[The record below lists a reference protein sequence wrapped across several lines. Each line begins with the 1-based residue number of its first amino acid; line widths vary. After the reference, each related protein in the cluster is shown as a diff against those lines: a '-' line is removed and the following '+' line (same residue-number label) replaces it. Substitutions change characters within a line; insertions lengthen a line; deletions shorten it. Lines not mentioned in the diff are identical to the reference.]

1 MNKMTSK
8 LKPSECIND
17 ECDEWHPGL
26 IPEWDGTMPQ
36 GQMCQRPDGFA
47 RRDPMVSL
55 ERDNLGTCGNEAQVG
70 RPYVSWDIDTLE
82 PEYRIRYYCE
92 ECFAEAEAED
102 DILTAYFE
110 GCEELSNNHWC
121 GGMVQ
126 DDISRLIN
134 LEVTIGDLAIERYTE
149 YATWCIED
157 GELEEAAK
165 IISRLIDA
173 KGGE

>member
-1 MNKMTSK
+1 MNETE
-8 LKPSECIND
+8 KPSECIN
-17 ECDEWHPGL
+17 EERDEWHPGL

-47 RRDPMVSL
+47 R
-55 ERDNLGTCGNEAQVG
+55 DNLGTCGNEAQVG
-70 RPYVSWDIDTLE
+70 SPYARWDKTAIENDSDTPSSIE
-82 PEYRIRYYCE
+82 FHYFCE
-92 ECFAEAEAED
+92 ECFAEKEAED
-102 DILTAYFE
+102 EMMGAYYE
-110 GCEELSNNHWC
+110 ACEEMFPEFWAGINEPN
-121 GGMVQ
+121 
-126 DDISRLIN
+126 ISRLMN
-134 LEVTIGDLAIERYTE
+134 GEVTIYNLAIERETE

>member
-1 MNKMTSK
+1 MNET
-8 LKPSECIND
+8 ENQDNGNND

-47 RRDPMVSL
+47 R
-55 ERDNLGTCGNEAQVG
+55 DNLGTCGNEAQVG
-70 RPYVSWDIDTLE
+70 SPYARWDKTAIENDSDTPSSIE
-82 PEYRIRYYCE
+82 FHYFCE
-92 ECFAEAEAED
+92 ECAAEWEAED
-102 DILTAYFE
+102 DMLTSYFE
-110 GCEELSNNHWC
+110 ACEELGWC
-121 GGMVQ
+121 GGIFQ
-126 DDISRLIN
+126 ADISGLMN
-134 LEVTIGDLAIERYTE
+134 GEVTIDDLAIERYTE

>member
-1 MNKMTSK
+1 MNNTD
-8 LKPSECIND
+8 KPSECIN
-17 ECDEWHPGL
+17 EERDEWHPGL

-47 RRDPMVSL
+47 RD
-55 ERDNLGTCGNEAQVG
+55 RDNLGTCGNEAQVG
-70 RPYVSWDIDTLE
+70 VPFAHWDEAAIENESDTPSIE
-82 PEYRIRYYCE
+82 FHYFCE
-92 ECFAEAEAED
+92 ECAAEWEAED
-102 DILTAYFE
+102 DMLTSYFE
-110 GCEELSNNHWC
+110 ACEELGWC
-121 GGMVQ
+121 GGIFQ
-126 DDISRLIN
+126 ADISRLMN
-134 LEVTIGDLAIERYTE
+134 GEVTIDDLAIERYTE

>member
-1 MNKMTSK
+1 MSNQKT
-8 LKPSECIND
+8 CGNND

-26 IPEWDGTMPQ
+26 IPEWDGTIPQ

-70 RPYVSWDIDTLE
+70 RPYASADIDTLE
-82 PEYRIRYYCE
+82 PEYGIRYYCE

-102 DILTAYFE
+102 DMMTAYFE
-110 GCEELSNNHWC
+110 ACEELSPEFC
-121 GGMVQ
+121 PPCCEP
-126 DDISRLIN
+126 DISRLMN
-134 LEVTIGDLAIERYTE
+134 GEVTIDDLAIERYTK

>member
-1 MNKMTSK
+1 MNET
-8 LKPSECIND
+8 ENQDNGNND

-47 RRDPMVSL
+47 R
-55 ERDNLGTCGNEAQVG
+55 DNLGTCGNEAQVG
-70 RPYVSWDIDTLE
+70 VPFAHWDEAAVENESDT
-82 PEYRIRYYCE
+82 PSSISHIYYCE
-92 ECFAEAEAED
+92 ECFAEWEAED
-102 DILTAYFE
+102 DMLTSYFE
-110 GCEELSNNHWC
+110 ACEELGWC
-121 GGMVQ
+121 GG
-126 DDISRLIN
+126 IGSHLSRLMN
-134 LEVTIGDLAIERYTE
+134 GEVTIDDMAIERYTE